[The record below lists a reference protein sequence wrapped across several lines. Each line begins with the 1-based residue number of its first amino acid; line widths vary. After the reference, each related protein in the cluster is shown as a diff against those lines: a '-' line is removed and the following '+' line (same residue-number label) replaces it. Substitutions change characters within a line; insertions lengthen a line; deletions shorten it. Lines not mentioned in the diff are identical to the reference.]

1 MNKNS
6 KEIQKEKPSN
16 SSSNIKEKD
25 EKLPENKEDKK
36 NSSISD
42 NFPLSGDIQINSDNL
57 YESETNQKN
66 ENKEEGFEK
75 KISIDLSD
83 VNKKKLHFYLNED
96 LIDAIDKSLDD
107 PIDNQHLSD
116 ISHNENDTNYS
127 QNNISNDNDILN
139 NLSNLNI
146 NYQFYPQNMNSIH
159 NTISFF
165 PKINKKNEEINVN
178 KKNNNFIQNVNN
190 KDGKNKDIKKLVD
203 YFGTNNPLDAPVY
216 IPQKFKSLKFN
227 QKPKRIGDNDINNVN
242 LDKNNN
248 NEDNNEDKKEEK
260 YKKPF
265 EIREGDWTCEFCY
278 NLNFA
283 FRTRCNRCG
292 LIKDFLQI
300 KNNLSKNNNENYPD
314 YQKLMQTNLYL
325 GNNSNNAF
333 QFLNNNNLANTSLFS
348 PNI

>member
-1 MNKNS
+1 M
-6 KEIQKEKPSN
+6 
-16 SSSNIKEKD
+16 
-25 EKLPENKEDKK
+25 
-36 NSSISD
+36 
-42 NFPLSGDIQINSDNL
+42 
-57 YESETNQKN
+57 
-66 ENKEEGFEK
+66 
-75 KISIDLSD
+75 
-83 VNKKKLHFYLNED
+83 
-96 LIDAIDKSLDD
+96 
-107 PIDNQHLSD
+107 
-116 ISHNENDTNYS
+116 
-127 QNNISNDNDILN
+127 
-139 NLSNLNI
+139 
-146 NYQFYPQNMNSIH
+146 
-159 NTISFF
+159 
-165 PKINKKNEEINVN
+165 
-178 KKNNNFIQNVNN
+178 
-190 KDGKNKDIKKLVD
+190 D